1 MAALPRPSCFI
12 AGFQNPVNP
21 AALWVLDI
29 FIKKRPIFDEM
40 LQVLLSLKNSHLS
53 AYKNCY
59 DDING
64 SKVNLKD

>member
-12 AGFQNPVNP
+12 AGFAEPSEPSSSLGFGHLQ
-21 AALWVLDI
+21 
-29 FIKKRPIFDEM
+29 M